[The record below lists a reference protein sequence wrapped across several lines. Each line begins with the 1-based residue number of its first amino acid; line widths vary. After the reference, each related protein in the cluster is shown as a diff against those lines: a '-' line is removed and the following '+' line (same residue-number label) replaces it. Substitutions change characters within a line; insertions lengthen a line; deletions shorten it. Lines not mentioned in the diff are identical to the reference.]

1 MCRIDNI
8 FVCRSPWY
16 WYIND
21 ESATVYSINEWS
33 HTAYRA
39 HWMCPAQPNAY
50 LELQNVLRNIDGAQ
64 KIVSKHSQIA
74 HTLAL
79 PNGSFLLFLPIHRVQ
94 MVALRPKNSIFLTE
108 NVDEFLCE
116 RWTIMQR
123 TSEFVIFH
131 SQLEILFNENPHF
144 YVHLMVAAGSW

>member
-1 MCRIDNI
+1 M
-8 FVCRSPWY
+8 SQPQ
-16 WYIND
+16 YILLMND
-21 ESATVYSINEWS
+21 
-33 HTAYRA
+33 HTQ
-39 HWMCPAQPNAY
+39 HTEHTECGPAQPNAY

-94 MVALRPKNSIFLTE
+94 MVALRPKYSIFLTE

-116 RWTIMQR
+116 R
-123 TSEFVIFH
+123 
-131 SQLEILFNENPHF
+131 
-144 YVHLMVAAGSW
+144 